1 MQRPGPLGKLF
12 RPICLGM
19 AGYLACAP
27 VNAEEAVRF
36 QSAAVAPTP
45 YSHRVE
51 YNVAATEQSIIDV
64 RVFLKAFGE

>member
-1 MQRPGPLGKLF
+1 
-12 RPICLGM
+12 M

-27 VNAEEAVRF
+27 VNAQEAVRF

-51 YNVAATEQSIIDV
+51 YNVAATEQSITDV
-64 RVFLKAFGE
+64 HVFLKEAFGG

>member
-1 MQRPGPLGKLF
+1 
-12 RPICLGM
+12 M

-36 QSAAVAPTP
+36 ESAAVAPTP

-51 YNVAATEQSIIDV
+51 YNVAATEQSVIEI
-64 RVFLKAFGE
+64 RVFLKAAFGE